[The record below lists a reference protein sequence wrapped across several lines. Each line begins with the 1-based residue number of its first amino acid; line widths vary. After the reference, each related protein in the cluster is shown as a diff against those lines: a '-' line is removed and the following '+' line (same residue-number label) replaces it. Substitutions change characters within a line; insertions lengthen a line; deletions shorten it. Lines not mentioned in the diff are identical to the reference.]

1 MNSNL
6 PDDQKSSSVAEHLR
20 PLLFETAWEVCQK
33 IGGIYT
39 VIRSKVPEIM
49 STWGQRYCLLGPYN
63 PDVSPLEFEETE
75 FDGPIAPVVKKM
87 RDKGFVVHTGYW
99 LVTGRPRVILF
110 EYKLFEPRLPEVRK
124 MLQDNHGIPVSP
136 EDALTNE
143 VALFGWVVTE
153 FFTELN
159 NLKSLK
165 NPVIAHFHE
174 WMAATAIPEL
184 RRRGNRAGIVF
195 TTHATMLGRYLAMNN
210 PEFYSHMTDVD
221 WQAQAAHFNI
231 MGPVTIERAAA
242 HGAHV
247 FTTVSKVTGRECE
260 ALLGRAPDV
269 LLPNGLNLRR
279 FVAMHEFQNLHRT
292 YKERIHQF
300 VMAYFFPSYTFD
312 LDNTLYF
319 FTSGRYEYRN
329 KGFDMTLEAMARLN
343 YRIKLSG
350 LNRTIVFF
358 LITRQAYKSASAE
371 VFRRLAMLDE
381 MRGAC
386 EAIKESLGSKLLMAA
401 AKGHIPEYETLVDET
416 SRMRLRRIMH
426 AWPSNTLP
434 PPVTH
439 DLVSDDEV
447 MQKIRACKLINRPDD
462 PVKVIYYP
470 EFVSTSDGLIGIDYD
485 NFVRGCHL
493 GIFPSYYEPWGY
505 TPLECVAC
513 GVPAVTSDLSGF
525 GSYLNRCMPDWA
537 DRGLYVAPR
546 REKSEDEATNDLTNW
561 LYSFAQ
567 LDRRERISLRNKVER
582 SSDEFDWRN
591 LGKNY
596 TEAYEM
602 VCRRA
607 GF

>member
-1 MNSNL
+1 MS
-6 PDDQKSSSVAEHLR
+6 PETVTGKKSSSVAENLR

-39 VIRSKVPEIM
+39 VIRSKVPEVM

-63 PDVSPLEFEETE
+63 PEVSPLEFEEME
-75 FDGPIAPVVKKM
+75 LDGPIAPVVKKM
-87 RDKGFVVHTGYW
+87 REKGFAVHTGYW

-110 EYKLFEPRLPEVRK
+110 EYKQFEEQLPEIRK
-124 MLQDNHGIPVSP
+124 MFLDNHQIPVAP
-136 EDALTNE
+136 EDSLTNE
-143 VALFGWVVTE
+143 VAMFAWVLIS
-153 FFTELN
+153 FFTMLN
-159 NLKSLK
+159 DLKSLK

-174 WMAATAIPEL
+174 WMSAMAIPEL
-184 RRRGNRAGIVF
+184 RRRSNRAGIVF

-210 PEFYSHMTDVD
+210 PEFYTNMTGVD

-231 MGPVTIERAAA
+231 MGPVVIERAAA

-279 FVAMHEFQNLHRT
+279 FVAMHEFQNLHRS
-292 YKERIHQF
+292 YKEKIHQF
-300 VMAYFFPSYTFD
+300 VMAHFFPSYTFD

-319 FTSGRYEYRN
+319 FTAGRYEYRN

-358 LITRQAYKSASAE
+358 LITRQAYKSATAE
-371 VFRRLAMLDE
+371 VFRRQAMLEE

-386 EAIKESLGSKLLMAA
+386 ESIKDSLGNKLLIAA

-426 AWPSNTLP
+426 AWPSSALP
-434 PPVTH
+434 PFVTH
-439 DLVSDDEV
+439 ELVSDDEV

-537 DRGLYVAPR
+537 ERGLYVAPR
-546 REKSEDEATNDLTNW
+546 SEKSEDEATNDLTNW
-561 LYSFAQ
+561 LYDFAQ
-567 LDRRERISLRNKVER
+567 LDRRERIALRNKVER
-582 SSDEFDWRN
+582 SSDDFDWHN